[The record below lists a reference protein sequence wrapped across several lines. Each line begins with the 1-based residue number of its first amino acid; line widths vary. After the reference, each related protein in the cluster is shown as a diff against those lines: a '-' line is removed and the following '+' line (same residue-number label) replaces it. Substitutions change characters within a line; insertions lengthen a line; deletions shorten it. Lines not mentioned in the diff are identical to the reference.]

1 MLTADGTAAS
11 APLKGSD
18 ARDRERGAVPDEYGV
33 TDAHLVQWA
42 QDGYDEAFELLVRRH
57 RLRAYRVALRLTG
70 SPADAE
76 DVAQDAFVALH
87 GRWGRLREPASA
99 VAYLRRSVVNGC
111 RSAQRRAVVADRHQ
125 SEPRGNTASAEA
137 SVLAGERR
145 AEVLAALARIPRR
158 QREVLV
164 LRHWLDLSEADIA
177 AVLRISRGAVKSH
190 ASRGSAALRAT
201 LGHLLEET
209 PHD

>member
-1 MLTADGTAAS
+1 MHSDLGPATSADQAVEQLYAEHWAA
-11 APLKGSD
+11 
-18 ARDRERGAVPDEYGV
+18 
-33 TDAHLVQWA
+33 
-42 QDGYDEAFELLVRRH
+42 LVRLGTLL
-57 RLRAYRVALRLTG
+57 LRDERA
-70 SPADAE
+70 AE

-177 AVLRISRGAVKSH
+177 AVLRISRGSVKTHS
-190 ASRGSAALRAT
+190 SRGLAALR
-201 LGHLLEET
+201 LRLE
-209 PHD
+209 PDA

>member
-18 ARDRERGAVPDEYGV
+18 ARDREWGAVRDEYGV

-76 DVAQDAFVALH
+76 DVAQDAFVQAWRSLHRFRRDAAFTTWLYRIVTNVALN
-87 GRWGRLREPASA
+87 R
-99 VAYLRRSVVNGC
+99 V
-111 RSAQRRAVVADRHQ
+111 Q
-125 SEPRGNTASAEA
+125 
-137 SVLAGERR
+137 
-145 AEVLAALARIPRR
+145 R
-158 QREVLV
+158 QR
-164 LRHWLDLSEADIA
+164 
-177 AVLRISRGAVKSH
+177 
-190 ASRGSAALRAT
+190 
-201 LGHLLEET
+201 ET
-209 PHD
+209 PHDVTVLEQRPTLETPEQVSEANEALERLQSALTALPFDQRAPLVLHALEGCSYEEVADILRITVPAVKGRLHRARRDLARALQDPS